1 MKHMHHH
8 VRHHGKQAVL
18 HAKKHTRTAWD
29 WVKHHTQLVF
39 LGIASLIVILVGV
52 FVIWIATMQI
62 PTPESFVDRR
72 ITNAT
77 KIYDRTGEVV
87 LYDVFEGM
95 KRTTVPA
102 DAIDEKIKQ
111 AIIAIED
118 KDFYQHRGIVPR
130 SIIRAVASQF
140 IPTIK
145 QSGGSTITQQLVKN
159 TLLTQERSVVR
170 KIKEWVLAVKIE
182 RIMTKDEILTAYLNE
197 APYGGTIY
205 GVEEASK
212 AFFGKSAVD
221 VTLAEAAY
229 LAAIPNLPT
238 YYSPYGR
245 NRENLNA
252 RKNLILR
259 SMHDQGIITESEYS
273 TARNET
279 VEFKPRSDTASK
291 AIHFVEYVRSYLEQK
306 YGRDA
311 VMYNGLQV
319 ITTLDWDIQQVA
331 EQSIRDNAERNE
343 RDWGATN
350 SAAVAIDPKT
360 GHILAMVGSRNY
372 SDREIDGAFNVATAN
387 RQPGSSFKPIVY
399 ARGFEKGFQ
408 PETVLFDIP
417 TQFGPCDPL
426 SRSMES
432 PCYAPG
438 NFDGQFKG
446 PVSLLDALGQSRNI
460 PAVKMLSLIGLGDA
474 LTTAKKL
481 GLTTMDRNADRY
493 GLTLVLGGGEV
504 TLLDMTSVYGVF
516 ANEGTRNPH
525 TPIIEV
531 RDANGTI
538 LESFRPRPETV
549 MDVNATRKIS
559 YVLSNNQART
569 PLLGANSFM
578 YFGENRPVAAKTGT
592 TSDNKDA
599 WVVGYSPS
607 VAVGVWTGNNDNI
620 PMRRGS
626 SISGPAWR
634 AIMDAAMK
642 KVPYDTPGRA
652 ERFNEPYQEEGYD
665 DLAPVLRGQWA
676 GGESFFIDT
685 ISGGLAT
692 NLTPRETK
700 KELVIPN
707 PKSIL
712 YWVDVN
718 NVRGPRPS
726 NPESN
731 PQFTRWNVAVQNW
744 LSQNPGFIP
753 QNPSK
758 PSFSD
763 NVHTEQN
770 KPVIIVNPIPEMVYD
785 RLSPFTVSYTSQLN
799 YSLKNYEFFLN
810 DLYLGTT
817 KNSSFTFTPDD
828 YNAITG
834 RNILK
839 IIAVDEIYNRGEI
852 EFEVVVN

>member
-1 MKHMHHH
+1 MYTNHSFYRKS
-8 VRHHGKQAVL
+8 KQVGSTV
-18 HAKKHTRTAWD
+18 KNQSRNIWN
-29 WVKHHTQLVF
+29 WVTHHTKLLFFAGASLGMVL
-39 LGIASLIVILVGV
+39 LGIFI
-52 FVIWIATMQI
+52 IWIATMQI
-62 PTPESFVDRR
+62 PTPQALTDRKV
-72 ITNAT
+72 TNAT
-77 KIYDRTGEVV
+77 KIYDRTGTVV
-87 LYDVFEGM
+87 LYDVFESM
-95 KRTTVPA
+95 KRTTVA
-102 DAIDEKIKQ
+102 SDAIDEKIKQ

-118 KDFYQHRGIVPR
+118 KDFYQHKGIVPR
-130 SIIRAVASQF
+130 SIVRAVASQF
-140 IPTIK
+140 IPGIK

-182 RIMTKDEILTAYLNE
+182 RVMTKEEILTAYLNE

-212 AFFGKSAVD
+212 AFFGKSASD
-221 VTLAEAAY
+221 VTLAQAAY

-259 SMHDQGIITESEYS
+259 AMRDQGIISESEF
-273 TARNET
+273 TEARNEQ
-279 VEFKPRSDTASK
+279 VDFRPRSETASK
-291 AIHFVEYVRSYLEQK
+291 AIHFVEYVRGILEQK
-306 YGRDA
+306 YGRDR
-311 VMYNGLQV
+311 VLYGGLQV
-319 ITTLDWDIQQVA
+319 ITTLDWDIQQSA
-331 EQSIRDNAERNE
+331 EQAIRDNAERNE
-343 RDWGATN
+343 REWNATN

-372 SDREIDGAFNVATAN
+372 SDRQIDGAFNVATAN
-387 RQPGSSFKPIVY
+387 RQPGSAFKSLVY

-408 PETVLFDIP
+408 PETVVFDVP

-426 SRSMES
+426 SRSMQS

-438 NFDGQFKG
+438 NFDGQFRG
-446 PVSLLDALGQSRNI
+446 PISLLNALGQSRNV
-460 PAVKMLSLIGLGDA
+460 PAVKMLSMVGLGDA
-474 LTTAKKL
+474 LATAKRL
-481 GLTTMDRNADRY
+481 GLTTMDRNPDRY

-516 ANEGTRNPH
+516 ANEGVRNPH

-531 RDANGTI
+531 RDSDGTI
-538 LESFRPRPETV
+538 LESFTPRPEQV
-549 MDVNATRKIS
+549 MDVNATRKLS

-607 VAVGVWTGNNDNI
+607 VAVGVWTGNNDNT

-634 AIMDAAMK
+634 AIMETALR
-642 KVPYDTPGRA
+642 KVPYDNPGRV
-652 ERFNEPYQEEGYD
+652 ERFNEPFPDPDYD
-665 DLAPVLRGQWA
+665 QLAPVLRGQWA
-676 GGESFFIDT
+676 GGESFFVDT

-692 NLTPRETK
+692 DLTPRETK
-700 KELVIPN
+700 KEFVIPN

-712 YWVDVN
+712 YWIDIN
-718 NVRGPRPS
+718 NIRGPRPE

-731 PQFTRWNVAVQNW
+731 PQFNRWNVAVQNW
-744 LSQNPGFIP
+744 LSQNPGSIP
-753 QNPSK
+753 PVPQK
-758 PSFSD
+758 PNFFD

-770 KPVIIVNPIPEMVYD
+770 KPNTLINPVPEMVYN
-785 RLSPFTVSYTSQLN
+785 REAPFTVTYTTTSN
-799 YSLKNYEFFLN
+799 YPVKTYELYLN
-810 DLYLGTT
+810 DLFIGTT
-817 KNSSFTFTPDD
+817 TNQTFTFIPDD
-828 YNAITG
+828 YNALSGSNT
-834 RNILK
+834 LK
-839 IIAVDEIYNRGEI
+839 IITIDTVYNRGISEI
-852 EFEVVVN
+852 DFVTN